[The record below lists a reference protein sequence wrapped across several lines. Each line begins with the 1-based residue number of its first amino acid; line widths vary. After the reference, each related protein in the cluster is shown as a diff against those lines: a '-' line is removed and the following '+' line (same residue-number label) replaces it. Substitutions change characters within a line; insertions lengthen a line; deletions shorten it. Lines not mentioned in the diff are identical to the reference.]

1 MMFFE
6 LRRQG
11 QALCSAK
18 PPSASPFSLGC
29 RDLNLR
35 RPTSSEKA
43 VCAYQLPTL
52 HFVQRGRWCRQ
63 LFRSFPKEKRFPFLH
78 GRLLSFPLVSQH
90 TPCFFAFGC
99 SLLLPPAAV
108 APQAP
113 QARRSHSL
121 NKKTPCF
128 RMMFFELRR
137 QDLNLRSPTSKH
149 GRLLSLPL
157 VSRHTPCFFAFGCS
171 LLLPPAAVAPKAP
184 GTRRSQS

>member
-6 LRRQG
+6 LRRG
-11 QALCSAK
+11 SSTLLRKAAFGV
-18 PPSASPFSLGC
+18 PISLGC

-90 TPCFFAFGC
+90 TPCFFAFGY
-99 SLLLPPAAV
+99 
-108 APQAP
+108 
-113 QARRSHSL
+113 
-121 NKKTPCF
+121 
-128 RMMFFELRR
+128 
-137 QDLNLRSPTSKH
+137 
-149 GRLLSLPL
+149 
-157 VSRHTPCFFAFGCS
+157 S

-184 GTRRSQS
+184 QARRSHSLNKKNTMLSHDVL

>member
-6 LRRQG
+6 LRRQD
-11 QALCSAK
+11 LK
-18 PPSASPFSLGC
+18 ITPWASPRGPQFSSFSMRHLHTTKKHHTLSC
-29 RDLNLR
+29 MVLFVELRRQDLNLR
-35 RPTSSEKA
+35 SPTSSEKA

-99 SLLLPPAAV
+99 SLLLSPAAV
-108 APQAP
+108 APKAP

-121 NKKTPCF
+121 NKKNT
-128 RMMFFELRR
+128 M
-137 QDLNLRSPTSKH
+137 
-149 GRLLSLPL
+149 LS
-157 VSRHTPCFFAFGCS
+157 G
-171 LLLPPAAVAPKAP
+171 AA
-184 GTRRSQS
+184 S

>member
-6 LRRQG
+6 LRRGSSTLLRKATSGVPIFLRGAGVKHFAPQSRL
-11 QALCSAK
+11 QR
-18 PPSASPFSLGC
+18 PRFSSGC

-35 RPTSSEKA
+35 RTTSSEKA

-90 TPCFFAFGC
+90 TPCFFAFGY
-99 SLLLPPAAV
+99 
-108 APQAP
+108 
-113 QARRSHSL
+113 
-121 NKKTPCF
+121 
-128 RMMFFELRR
+128 
-137 QDLNLRSPTSKH
+137 
-149 GRLLSLPL
+149 
-157 VSRHTPCFFAFGCS
+157 S

-184 GTRRSQS
+184 GTRRSHSLNKKTPCFQGLLHKKTKIVQILKSNGCFLLKPAVAVPLKKRKAKMMFS